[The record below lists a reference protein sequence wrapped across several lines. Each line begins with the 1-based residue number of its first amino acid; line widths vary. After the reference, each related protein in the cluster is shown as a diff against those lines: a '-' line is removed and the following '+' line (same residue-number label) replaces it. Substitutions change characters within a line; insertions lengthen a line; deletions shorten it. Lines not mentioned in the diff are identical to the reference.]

1 MSPLTDSTDVITVT
15 HEGPR
20 GEKKALRKHLKL
32 FTTQPILHKYL
43 MQRRL
48 DCVHTPHK
56 LQTEE
61 GASSGGGGGGWAVG
75 SRGCWEKC
83 VALWG
88 VSALLSEVEI

>member
-15 HEGPR
+15 HRGPW
-20 GEKKALRKHLKL
+20 GEKEALRKHLKL
-32 FTTQPILHKYL
+32 FTIQPILHKYL

-48 DCVHTPHK
+48 YCVHTLHE
-56 LQTEE
+56 LRTVE
-61 GASSGGGGGGWAVG
+61 GGGGG
-75 SRGCWEKC
+75 RGGEAGGGGGWEKC